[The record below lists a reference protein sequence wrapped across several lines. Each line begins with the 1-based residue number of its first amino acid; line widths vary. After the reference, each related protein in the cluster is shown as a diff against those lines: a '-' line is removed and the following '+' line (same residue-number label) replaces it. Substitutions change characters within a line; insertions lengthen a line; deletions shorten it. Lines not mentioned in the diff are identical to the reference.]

1 MYSLSP
7 KRYTIG
13 IKDMKIVLNRSK
25 FLEQG
30 IKTTPLHNLLKRTE
44 LVDENKVMVIQ
55 AQEIRE
61 NTIIKNLDEFL
72 KR

>member
-1 MYSLSP
+1 MYSPSP

-13 IKDMKIVLNRSK
+13 IKYMKIVLNRSK

-55 AQEIRE
+55 AKEIRE
-61 NTIIKNLDEFL
+61 NTTIKNFDEFL

>member
-44 LVDENKVMVIQ
+44 LVAENKVMVIQ

-61 NTIIKNLDEFL
+61 NVIIKNFDEFL

>member
-1 MYSLSP
+1 MYSPSL

-55 AQEIRE
+55 AKEIRE
-61 NTIIKNLDEFL
+61 NVIITNFDEFL
-72 KR
+72 KK

>member
-1 MYSLSP
+1 
-7 KRYTIG
+7 
-13 IKDMKIVLNRSK
+13 MKIVLNRSK
-25 FLEQG
+25 FLERG

-44 LVDENKVMVIQ
+44 LVDKNKVMVIQ
-55 AQEIRE
+55 AKEIRE

>member
-1 MYSLSP
+1 
-7 KRYTIG
+7 
-13 IKDMKIVLNRSK
+13 MKIVLNRSK
-25 FLEQG
+25 FLEPG

-44 LVDENKVMVIQ
+44 LVDEKKVMVIQ

-61 NTIIKNLDEFL
+61 NTTIKNFDEFL